1 MSNYKQ
7 SVSGVTRF
15 TKSPVAELEYSRMRP
30 TPTLYTTM
38 NAGDIV
44 PIYCQEVLPH
54 ETLAVSLDFVI
65 RQTTSLT
72 PVMGQMDCDIFAF
85 FVQNRVVNQS
95 WKNVQG
101 ENSSGYWNAPEVSLV
116 PLYRTSSDV
125 PSTISIPVGSVAD
138 YYGFPTQQGIP
149 TELLQQCHDLKF
161 RGYLEVYN
169 NYFRDENYQPPI
181 PYSKLNLYNGFL
193 EPVGA
198 NIPLAASGTY
208 ATTGSNLEFGQ
219 NHVPDGS
226 NPYGAVVKAI
236 YGEGDVQGQYNQPGY
251 GDGVGLT
258 SRIAPRL
265 SSWSALDFPLKANKR
280 HDLFTSVLPTPQK
293 GPQVS
298 FSVAGGT
305 IPVDLSTTST
315 LNPLNGSLRIGDNY
329 GSDFTGPLVVRNG
342 YVQSNTGDSTLGENV
357 TAVNV
362 AGSVNLDNAIESIT
376 VDELRMSFALQH
388 TYETLARGGSR
399 YRELLASFF
408 ELDTIDNFPDTPT
421 LLGKYSRGL
430 DLYQTAQTSASVDG
444 GTPQGNLSAYGY
456 TNSGGYLFKETFLEH
471 GYVHIFAVI
480 RHRNVYSSGI
490 SRDNFRLN
498 TLDFYLP
505 TLANISEQ
513 PVYTREINA
522 FSPDR
527 EGIVGYNEAWYE
539 YREEPDRATGLM
551 RTGVSGSL
559 GEVWTYAD
567 GFDPTFVS
575 VDGDW
580 LKSNSE
586 EVLSRSLAVTSEPQF
601 RCQFVFKIDKQLP
614 MPTFSVPGLD
624 TL

>member
-15 TKSPVAELEYSRMRP
+15 TKSPVSELEYSRMRP
-30 TPTLYTTM
+30 TPSLYTTM

-54 ETLAVSLDFVI
+54 ETLNVSMDFVI

-72 PVMGQMDCDIFAF
+72 PVMGQMDCDVYAF
-85 FVQNRVVNQS
+85 FVPNRVVNQS

-116 PLYRTSSDV
+116 PLYRTAANV
-125 PSTISIPVGSVAD
+125 PSTVSIPVGSVAD

-149 TELLQQCHDLKF
+149 VELLQQCHDLKF
-161 RGYLEVYN
+161 RGYLEIYN

-193 EPVGA
+193 EPNGSIISLDGGA
-198 NIPLAASGTY
+198 NAPLVISTPQGANSVL
-208 ATTGSNLEFGQ
+208 S
-219 NHVPDGS
+219 DGS
-226 NPYGAVVKAI
+226 VGEGAVVKS
-236 YGEGDVQGQYNQPGY
+236 VY
-251 GDGVGLT
+251 GDGVRSVGQGYLGT
-258 SRIAPRL
+258 RL
-265 SSWSALDFPLKANKR
+265 SSWSALDTPLKANKR

-298 FSVAGGT
+298 FSLGSIAPVTLDTVSDIGT
-305 IPVDLSTTST
+305 ISFPSGNSLRFQWDFPNTLAQPIGTQGNNSIVRSLGVPGQTYTTVDNSIIGTNLAGSADLSEATS
-315 LNPLNGSLRIGDNY
+315 I
-329 GSDFTGPLVVRNG
+329 
-342 YVQSNTGDSTLGENV
+342 
-357 TAVNV
+357 
-362 AGSVNLDNAIESIT
+362 SVD
-376 VDELRMSFALQH
+376 DLRMSFALQH
-388 TYETLARGGSR
+388 TYEALARGGSR

-456 TNSGGYLFKETFLEH
+456 TNSGGYLFNETFLEH

-480 RHRNVYSSGI
+480 RHRNIYSSGI

-527 EGIVGYNEAWYE
+527 EGVVGYNEAWYE
-539 YREEPDRATGLM
+539 YREEPDRASGLM
-551 RTGVSGSL
+551 RTGISGSL
-559 GEVWTYAD
+559 GEIWTYAD

-614 MPTFSVPGLD
+614 MPTYSVPGLD